1 MKKVMILCCMAL
13 CNLVDI
19 CDMKICVI
27 GAGNGGQ
34 AIAGFLAAQNY
45 EVAIYDIEEE
55 RIKGLEKLG
64 GICLEGR
71 INGFGKIDCFTTNI
85 AEAIKGAEIIM
96 VATIANAHKAVA
108 QNLAQYIV
116 DGQVIILNP
125 GRTCGALV
133 FKQALM
139 EAGCKARFYLAEA
152 QTLVY
157 ACRLVENGIVNIIGV
172 KDEVLLSA
180 LPSSDTDY
188 VLHKV
193 NLLYPSFTKTTN
205 VLRTS
210 LENIGAIFHP
220 CVLLFNAATIERNEV
235 FWFYR
240 DMTEQIA
247 SFIEKFDEERL
258 AVGKAYGIELL
269 GVKEWIKVAYKD
281 TVGETL
287 CERMRNNPAYHDI
300 KSPSTIFTRQLTEDI
315 PTGVLP
321 IMELGRAAGVDT
333 PLLAS
338 VIHICEALLGQD
350 LHSDGRNLKNLGL
363 SGKTKQEI
371 LNYITHEP

>member
-1 MKKVMILCCMAL
+1 
-13 CNLVDI
+13 
-19 CDMKICVI
+19 MKIAVI

-34 AIAGFLAAQNY
+34 AIAGYLAMQGY
-45 EVAIYDIEEE
+45 DVALYDIVVDKIDEL
-55 RIKGLEKLG
+55 KQLG
-64 GICLEGR
+64 GIKLEGR
-71 INGFGKIDCFTTNI
+71 INGFGEIGCITTNLS
-85 AEAIKGAEIIM
+85 ETVKDAEIIM
-96 VATIANAHKAVA
+96 VTTIANAHKDVA
-108 QNLAQYIV
+108 HSLAPYLV
-116 DGQVIILNP
+116 DGQVVILNP

-133 FKQALM
+133 FKQALI
-139 EAGCKARFYLAEA
+139 EADCKARFYLAEA

-157 ACRLVENGIVNIIGV
+157 ACRIIENGTVNIIGV

-180 LPSSDTDY
+180 LPSSDSDY
-188 VLHKV
+188 VLGKI
-193 NLLYPSFTKTTN
+193 NPLYPSFMKTTN

-210 LENIGAIFHP
+210 LENIGAMFHP

-247 SFIEKFDEERL
+247 SFIEKFDAERL
-258 AVGKAYGIELL
+258 AVGKSYGIDLL
-269 GVKEWIKVAYKD
+269 GVNEWIKFAYKD

-321 IMELGRAAGVDT
+321 IMELGHVAGVKT
-333 PLLAS
+333 PLLES
-338 VIHICEALLGQD
+338 MIYICEALLGQD
-350 LHSDGRNLKNLGL
+350 LHTNGRNLKNLGL
-363 SGKTKQEI
+363 AGKSKKEI
-371 LNYITHEP
+371 LDYITHEA